1 MVKANLLHIRERIEK
16 VCAKTGRKPGDILLV
31 AVCKTFPMSAN
42 LDAMNAAQ
50 YDFGENKLQELI
62 RKRSYLYLSGDRK
75 SKWHMIGH
83 LQTNKAKQAV
93 INADMF
99 HCLDSI
105 KLAEKLNEAC
115 IQLGKDFKVLIQI
128 NSSGEESKSGI
139 KPGELNLFLKEL
151 KHFEKLRI
159 LGLMSIGSFNEDQ
172 EDSRAEFR
180 FMKELFDLAKKHN
193 GYNIDIKNLSMGMS
207 NDFEVAIEEGA
218 NIIRLGTAI
227 FGARD
232 K

>member
-1 MVKANLLHIRERIEK
+1 MVKANLLHIKERIEK

-31 AVCKTFPMSAN
+31 AVCKTFPVSSN

-93 INADMF
+93 INADLF

-115 IQLGKDFKVLIQI
+115 VQLDKEFKVLIQI

-151 KHFEKLRI
+151 RPYERLKV
-159 LGLMSIGSFNEDQ
+159 LGLMSIGSFNEDP
-172 EDSRAEFR
+172 EGSRTEFK

-193 GYNIDIKNLSMGMS
+193 GYNIDIKYLSMGMS

>member
-1 MVKANLLHIRERIEK
+1 MIKQNLENIFAQIEK
-16 VCAKTGRKPGDILLV
+16 TCRKTGRNPNDIMLV
-31 AVCKTFPMSAN
+31 SVCKTFPVSSN
-42 LDAMNAAQ
+42 LDAMDAGQ
-50 YDFGENKLQELI
+50 YHFGENKLQELI

-75 SKWHMIGH
+75 AKWHMIGH
-83 LQTNKAKQAV
+83 LQSNKAKQAV

-99 HCLDSI
+99 HCLDSV

-115 IQLGKDFKVLIQI
+115 VLLDKKFSVLIQI

-151 KHFEKLRI
+151 KPFDKLRI
-159 LGLMSIGSFNEDQ
+159 LGLMSIGSFNEEP

-180 FMKELFDLAKKHN
+180 FMKELFDLAKVHN
-193 GYNIDIKNLSMGMS
+193 GGNTDIRYLSMGMS
-207 NDFEVAIEEGA
+207 NDFVVAIEEGA
-218 NIIRLGTAI
+218 NIVRLGTAI

>member
-1 MVKANLLHIRERIEK
+1 MVKENLLHINERIKKACER
-16 VCAKTGRKPGDILLV
+16 TGIGPGEILLV
-31 AVCKTFPMSAN
+31 AVCKTFPVSAN
-42 LDAMNAAQ
+42 LDSMNAGQ
-50 YDFGENKLQELI
+50 FDFGENKLQELI

-75 SKWHMIGH
+75 AKWHMIGH
-83 LQTNKAKQAV
+83 LQSNKAKQAV

-99 HCLDSI
+99 HCLDSV

-115 IQLGKDFKVLIQI
+115 VLLNKKFDVLIQI
-128 NSSGEESKSGI
+128 NSSGEDSKSGI
-139 KPGELNLFLKEL
+139 SPGELNIFLKEL
-151 KHFEKLRI
+151 RPYQNLRI
-159 LGLMSIGSFNEDQ
+159 LGLMSIGTYNDDA
-172 EDSRAEFR
+172 EDSRKEFR
-180 FMKELFDLAKKHN
+180 FMKELFDFAKKHN
-193 GYNIDIKNLSMGMS
+193 GYNIDIKYLSMGMS

>member
-1 MVKANLLHIRERIEK
+1 MIKQNLENIFAQIEK
-16 VCAKTGRKPGDILLV
+16 TCRKTGRNTNDIMLV
-31 AVCKTFPMSAN
+31 SVCKTFPVSSN
-42 LDAMNAAQ
+42 LDAMDAGQ
-50 YDFGENKLQELI
+50 YHFGENKLQELI

-75 SKWHMIGH
+75 AKWHFIGH
-83 LQTNKAKQAV
+83 LQSNKAKQAV

-99 HCLDSI
+99 HCLDSV

-115 IQLGKDFKVLIQI
+115 EQLDKKFSVLIQI

-139 KPGELNLFLKEL
+139 EPGELNLFLKEL
-151 KHFEKLRI
+151 KRFEKLRI
-159 LGLMSIGSFNEDQ
+159 LGLMSIGSFNEDP

-180 FMKELFDLAKKHN
+180 FMKELFDLAKAHN
-193 GYNIDIKNLSMGMS
+193 GGNTDIRYLSMGMS
-207 NDFEVAIEEGA
+207 NDFVVAIEEGA
-218 NIIRLGTAI
+218 NIVRLGTAI